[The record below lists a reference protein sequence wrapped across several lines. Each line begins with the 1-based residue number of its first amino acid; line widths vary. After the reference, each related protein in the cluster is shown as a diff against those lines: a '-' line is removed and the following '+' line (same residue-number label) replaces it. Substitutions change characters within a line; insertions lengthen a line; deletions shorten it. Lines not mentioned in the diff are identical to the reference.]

1 MDNMYNIYIYKYIY
15 NIYSYIY
22 TYISHVHRV
31 QLVSR
36 NAFLD
41 GCGSFKQRVR
51 VSGLT
56 LQGGASPSKMVDFP
70 MIFPWFYGMILAS
83 KMGWFF
89 PLFYGM
95 FFPIWSVFSIQ
106 IWLRVKTLSKVRHV
120 PGWGPWWGSRRSFPS
135 SYGCATDWAED
146 SDLTLVENMVD
157 FRLNFWGHCLGTK
170 VVSLIIDVDSD

>member
-1 MDNMYNIYIYKYIY
+1 MLSVAAIVRFCAHHVKN
-15 NIYSYIY
+15 

-56 LQGGASPSKMVDFP
+56 LQGGASPRWWPLKWASPSKMVDFP
-70 MIFPWFYGMILAS
+70 MDFP
-83 KMGWFF
+83 MGFMGCFSQSDQFF
-89 PLFYGM
+89 PSKSGCNL
-95 FFPIWSVFSIQ
+95 
-106 IWLRVKTLSKVRHV
+106 TLSKVRHV